1 MDASSALFS
10 NQLIRGLSLAT
21 SSPDKFTR
29 DVRSVDIPSNA
40 IALAI
45 SRFPAFWFNSR
56 ISLTFHERCVPCALD
71 PLAVAKKKKER
82 EKRKVNDLQRN
93 LLFLQV
99 RFERLAPLENPKI
112 EERISFRVEHAISS
126 FRRREFREISR
137 DSSSYFT
144 LGERITGK
152 SRFLFRW
159 PENDALDKKSQT
171 INFLVNENNCV
182 VPRWTSSRATFFVFV
197 FLPRPLQDTL
207 KYLAPR
213 LETFAM
219 PTSGM
224 PPTFL
229 EETLFDQPI
238 STISSFPPRSFF
250 AVWIPCTA
258 NWKILTLRIRAVCS
272 ELFPTKSI
280 ICIRLRNITILR
292 GERVSCFSFDLP
304 VEQYLDFC
312 AQKEKKNVEI
322 YSRRK
327 SDIFRK

>member
-56 ISLTFHERCVPCALD
+56 ISLTFHERCVPCASSRGG
-71 PLAVAKKKKER
+71 KKKRER
-82 EKRKVNDLQRN
+82 KKRKVNDLQRN

-137 DSSSYFT
+137 DFSSYFT

-152 SRFLFRW
+152 SRFLFVGRRTM
-159 PENDALDKKSQT
+159 LLIKSRKQLIFSLT
-171 INFLVNENNCV
+171 RTTV
-182 VPRWTSSRATFFVFV
+182 SSRDERAHA
-197 FLPRPLQDTL
+197 PLSL
-207 KYLAPR
+207 SL
-213 LETFAM
+213 
-219 PTSGM
+219 
-224 PPTFL
+224 
-229 EETLFDQPI
+229 
-238 STISSFPPRSFF
+238 SFF
-250 AVWIPCTA
+250 HDLC
-258 NWKILTLRIRAVCS
+258 KTL
-272 ELFPTKSI
+272 
-280 ICIRLRNITILR
+280 
-292 GERVSCFSFDLP
+292 
-304 VEQYLDFC
+304 
-312 AQKEKKNVEI
+312 
-322 YSRRK
+322 
-327 SDIFRK
+327 

>member
-137 DSSSYFT
+137 DFSSYFT

-152 SRFLFRW
+152 SRFLFVGRRTM
-159 PENDALDKKSQT
+159 LLIKSRKQLIFSLT
-171 INFLVNENNCV
+171 RTTV
-182 VPRWTSSRATFFVFV
+182 SSRDERAHA
-197 FLPRPLQDTL
+197 PLSL
-207 KYLAPR
+207 SL
-213 LETFAM
+213 
-219 PTSGM
+219 
-224 PPTFL
+224 
-229 EETLFDQPI
+229 
-238 STISSFPPRSFF
+238 SFF
-250 AVWIPCTA
+250 HDLC
-258 NWKILTLRIRAVCS
+258 KTL
-272 ELFPTKSI
+272 
-280 ICIRLRNITILR
+280 
-292 GERVSCFSFDLP
+292 
-304 VEQYLDFC
+304 
-312 AQKEKKNVEI
+312 
-322 YSRRK
+322 
-327 SDIFRK
+327 